1 MISQEK
7 IINSLKNYENY
18 GDLMNN
24 KRIKKIFGDTIKHID
39 IIIEVGCHFFF
50 IKILEDLPIDVDK
63 FEYNYINIVRNIEND
78 KIRYHKV
85 ILSNR
90 KIKYS
95 MVEFTN
101 VLSIKELYYY
111 VANTVGIFVDFI
123 PME

>member
-63 FEYNYINIVRNIEND
+63 FEYNYITIVRNIEND

>member
-1 MISQEK
+1 MITQEK

-18 GDLMNN
+18 GDLINN
-24 KRIKKIFGDTIKHID
+24 KKIKKTFGDTIKYID
-39 IIIEVGCHFFF
+39 IIIEIGCHFFL

-85 ILSNR
+85 ILSNK

-111 VANTVGIFVDFI
+111 IANTVGIFVELI
-123 PME
+123 KSE

>member
-1 MISQEK
+1 MISEEQ
-7 IINSLKNYENY
+7 IINSLKKYENY
-18 GDLMNN
+18 GDLINQ

-39 IIIEVGCHFFF
+39 IIIEIGCHFFL
-50 IKILEDLPIDVDK
+50 IKILENLPIDVDK

-111 VANTVGIFVDFI
+111 IANTVGIFVELI
-123 PME
+123 INE

>member
-1 MISQEK
+1 MISEEQ
-7 IINSLKNYENY
+7 IINSLKKYENY
-18 GDLMNN
+18 GDLINN
-24 KRIKKIFGDTIKHID
+24 KKIKQTFGNTIKHINV
-39 IIIEVGCHFFF
+39 IIEIGCHFFL

-85 ILSNR
+85 ILSNK
-90 KIKYS
+90 KIKYG

-111 VANTVGIFVDFI
+111 IANTVGIFVEFI
-123 PME
+123 N